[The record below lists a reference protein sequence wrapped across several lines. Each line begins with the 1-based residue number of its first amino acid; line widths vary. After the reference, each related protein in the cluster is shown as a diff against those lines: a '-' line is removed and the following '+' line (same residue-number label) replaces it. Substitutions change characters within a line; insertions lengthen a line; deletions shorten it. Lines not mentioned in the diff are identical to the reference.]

1 MGTRWC
7 LLDYE
12 FPRVGVQRH
21 VQVRDHI
28 AEIKQAVND
37 WNQKAMVNIFG
48 EPPTHT
54 HTHTHIHTHTCDNVS
69 DVLFRSLSAQR
80 DAIQQLHKALLEG
93 VGLLEQP
100 LQQVCDQGQ
109 AATVHLLTLLG
120 TSQSMCK
127 SVRPHS

>member
-54 HTHTHIHTHTCDNVS
+54 HTHTYTHTPVTMS
-69 DVLFRSLSAQR
+69 VTSSSVASPATRHGLQS
-80 DAIQQLHKALLEG
+80 QLNPHYAFIARLILRAG
-93 VGLLEQP
+93 V
-100 LQQVCDQGQ
+100 
-109 AATVHLLTLLG
+109 
-120 TSQSMCK
+120 
-127 SVRPHS
+127 